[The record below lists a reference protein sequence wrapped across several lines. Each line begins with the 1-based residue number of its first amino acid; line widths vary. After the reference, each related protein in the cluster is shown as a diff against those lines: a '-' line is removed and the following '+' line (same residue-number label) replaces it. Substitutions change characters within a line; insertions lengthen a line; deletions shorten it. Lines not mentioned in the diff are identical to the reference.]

1 MRDILGIVNFESE
14 RARVEGLSNFRSIPA
29 LSFLGRYRIVDFVLS
44 NMVNSG
50 IDHIKVLI
58 KDKPRSLIEHIGI
71 GSHYNINSKSGS
83 LQILYSDKNIT
94 NKLYFTDVNLLNQYS
109 DYIRD
114 SNQEYVVIAPSYM
127 ICKINYQDVVEQH
140 IKSGAEVTA
149 VYKQVSDGDKRF
161 IGCEEFDLIN
171 NRVVLMKVS
180 HGSRNV
186 KNISLETYVM
196 HKDFLLDLIE
206 ETASRSAAYSIS
218 AFLAND
224 DNIKYINIQGY
235 KYEGYLACINSL
247 EEYYHTNLE
256 LINYEKAK
264 ELFDRNWPV
273 NTKTNDSPPAHYTS
287 KAEVKNCMV
296 ANGCVVQGKI
306 ENCILGR
313 AVKVKKGAVVKNS
326 VILPNVIIGEGAIVE
341 NAVIDKGARILVN
354 NEIIGSDEQ
363 IAYVRRG
370 DTI

>member
-1 MRDILGIVNFESE
+1 MRDILGIVNFENDAV
-14 RARVEGLSNFRSIPA
+14 RIEGLSNFRSIPA
-29 LSFLGRYRIVDFVLS
+29 MSFLGRYRVVDFVLS

-58 KDKPRSLIEHIGI
+58 KEKPRSLIEHIGI

-109 DYIRD
+109 AYIKE

-127 ICKINYQDVVEQH
+127 INKINYQDVVEQH
-140 IKSGAEVTA
+140 IKTGADVTA
-149 VYKQVSDGDKRF
+149 VYKQVDDGHKRF

-180 HGSRNV
+180 HGSTSV

-196 HKDFLLDLIE
+196 HKDFLLDLIDE
-206 ETASRSAAYSIS
+206 AAHRSAAYSIG

-235 KYEGYLACINSL
+235 KYEGYLSCLNSL
-247 EEYYHTNLE
+247 EEYYNTNLE
-256 LINYEKAK
+256 LINHNKAK
-264 ELFDRNWPV
+264 ELFDHNWPV
-273 NTKTNDSPPAHYTS
+273 FTKTSDSPPAYY
-287 KAEVKNCMV
+287 APRADVKHCMV

-306 ENCILGR
+306 ENSILGR
-313 AVKVKKGAVVKNS
+313 AVKIKKGAVVRNS
-326 VILPNVIIGEGAIVE
+326 VILPNAIIGEDAIIE
-341 NAVIDKGARILVN
+341 NAVIDKDAKILVN
-354 NEIIGSDEQ
+354 KEIIGNEDQ

>member
-1 MRDILGIVNFESE
+1 MKDILGIVNFEDE
-14 RARVEGLSNFRSIPA
+14 NARVEGLSNFRSIPA
-29 LSFLGRYRIVDFVLS
+29 MSFLGRYRVVDFVLS

-50 IDHIKVLI
+50 IDHIKVLV

-94 NKLYFTDVNLLNQYS
+94 NKLYFTDVNLLKQYS
-109 DYIRD
+109 TYIRE

-127 ICKINYQDVVEQH
+127 ICKIDYQDVVEQH
-140 IKSGAEVTA
+140 IKTGADVTA
-149 VYKQVSDGDKRF
+149 VYKQVTDGDKRF
-161 IGCEEFDLIN
+161 IGCEEFDIIN

-180 HGSRNV
+180 HGSTNV
-186 KNISLETYVM
+186 KNISMETYIM
-196 HKDFLLDLIE
+196 HKDFLLDLIDE
-206 ETASRSAAYSIS
+206 AAQRSAAYSIG

-224 DNIKYINIQGY
+224 DNIKYINVQGY
-235 KYEGYLACINSL
+235 KYEGYLSCINSL

-256 LINYEKAK
+256 LINHQKAK
-264 ELFDRNWPV
+264 EIFDRDWPV
-273 NTKTNDSPPAHYTS
+273 YTKTNDSPPAHYTPR
-287 KAEVKNCMV
+287 AEVKNCMV

-313 AVKVKKGAVVKNS
+313 AVKIKKGAVVRNS
-326 VILPNVIIGEGAIVE
+326 VILPNVIVGEGAIIE
-341 NAVIDKGARILVN
+341 NAVIDKDAQILVN
-354 NEIIGSDEQ
+354 KEIVGHEDQ